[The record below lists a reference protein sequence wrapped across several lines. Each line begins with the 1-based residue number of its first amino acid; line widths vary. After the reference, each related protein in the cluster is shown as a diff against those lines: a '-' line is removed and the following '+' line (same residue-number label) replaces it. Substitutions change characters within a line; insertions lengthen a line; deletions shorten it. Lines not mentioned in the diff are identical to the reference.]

1 MTREETFNLLATL
14 LEEGGEIE
22 VVSERIM
29 EALEVIGEDL
39 LDHLDPPVGL
49 KHWLESHGLSLVVT
63 SEITPP
69 VVWEALQGE
78 DVEPVEESMEIESTS
93 TLLVGDYVEYQTA
106 TSGPRGQSRL
116 GSGWI
121 TSIGADEDGGQLVVV
136 RGSPTDENWIFTRN
150 DFIRVISPPVH

>member
-1 MTREETFNLLATL
+1 MTREETFNILCTL
-14 LEEGGEIE
+14 LEDGGEIE

-29 EALEVIGEDL
+29 EALEVIGQDL

-78 DVEPVEESMEIESTS
+78 DIEPVEEGEIVEEAPD
-93 TLLVGDYVEYQTA
+93 LRVGDYVEFQTA

-116 GSGWI
+116 GSGRVKNI
-121 TSIGADEDGGQLVVV
+121 AHDTAEVEFSPGGASVILFLGADLVRVV
-136 RGSPTDENWIFTRN
+136 PA
-150 DFIRVISPPVH
+150 PPL

>member
-1 MTREETFNLLATL
+1 MTREETFNILCTL
-14 LEEGGEIE
+14 LEDGGEIE
-22 VVSERIM
+22 VVAERIM
-29 EALEVIGEDL
+29 EALEVVGQDL

-78 DVEPVEESMEIESTS
+78 DIEPVEEAMEIEEAPD
-93 TLLVGDYVEYQTA
+93 LRIGDYVEFRTA

-116 GSGWI
+116 GSGRI
-121 TSIGADEDGGQLVVV
+121 KSMAHDTVEVEFSPGGAGVILFP
-136 RGSPTDENWIFTRN
+136 GS
-150 DFIRVISPPVH
+150 DFIRVVPSPAP